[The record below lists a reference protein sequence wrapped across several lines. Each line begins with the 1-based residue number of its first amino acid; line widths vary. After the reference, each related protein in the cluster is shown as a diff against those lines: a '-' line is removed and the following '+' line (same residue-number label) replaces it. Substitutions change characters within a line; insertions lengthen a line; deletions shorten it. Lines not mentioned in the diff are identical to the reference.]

1 MPLGG
6 TAARGTLRGV
16 SDRRLCSLLRII
28 HTANSPVEKI
38 LRPIAD
44 SGGQLGEP
52 VAREFFRL
60 VNPTLNS
67 GMPPHLLCP
76 RGNLLV
82 PLPARAC
89 AQHIPGHE
97 AHNQTDLA
105 LHGAARSLKFRLCS
119 RALLSPVMRLVSAG
133 WCCSGLLRGVS
144 D

>member
-44 SGGQLGEP
+44 SVGQLGEP
-52 VAREFFRL
+52 VARGFFRW

-82 PLPARAC
+82 PLPARPR
-89 AQHIPGHE
+89 AQNIPGHE

-105 LHGAARSLKFRLCS
+105 LHGAPRSLNFRRCNPAYLY
-119 RALLSPVMRLVSAG
+119 PVMRLVSAG
-133 WCCSGLLRGVS
+133 SCSSALFPLPP
-144 D
+144 